1 MLRQLQLQRL
11 CRIFI
16 YFAVARCLEFSKTL
30 VTPNIIVPPPT
41 SLKKIR
47 IPPRCPNKT
56 PTTMQFQ
63 LCLLAFVAATTALPQ
78 MQVPTLTQPPPNHPT
93 LLSTNYLTMDLPPN
107 LANHLDT
114 PQLVQSH
121 LEERKSIYQ
130 RRHLTSESCSTT
142 TPSVAVGQNFSLG
155 GLHSSYSNAQSCTWI
170 IEDVTRIP
178 AGGTIGIAFTF
189 FHTEENDDK
198 VQIFDADTNA
208 AVGPPFYSG
217 DLITPFMIGQSGVHR
232 LKVVFTANEAVS
244 ESSRTLQ
251 LGFSATVYN
260 AGADCYDPSCN
271 NHGTCSSSTG
281 SKPRTCACTPLASP
295 TDYNDV
301 WLGDTCATQVSYL
314 APNTPKTVT
323 NIPMGEWSYYWSAVD
338 STTKYLVDF
347 KDTGLPDSD
356 PLLVL
361 GSASTMSNTGEWN
374 PVIPRL
380 SSSSKYYEDYLS
392 WYYDRTDVHYIHFK
406 QIKPTRFNGNRA
418 IIAVYNHIA
427 RTKAA
432 VSGELTVRTSST
444 NTWPCILDCSG
455 STHGTCVYPGLCK
468 CKDPWYGNGWRTPST
483 CSFQMKD
490 ITSHLDQKIGTA
502 PDAAVLQKPL
512 RVGAWA
518 YFKLVVDPNWVQQ
531 RTIAVDFTSLSPHAQ
546 PIVVVRK
553 NNVPRLKYGFLPT
566 YDAFAFDYGDKEG
579 FELLQGQRQ
588 NIIIQ
593 PSEVTSGSYFIIG
606 IYDIWGHTALP
617 EESHDSVN
625 YTLYIN
631 KYAAGVPCP
640 KDTANN
646 FCAGQTCDFNTGIC
660 DCPPNA
666 LGLDCSMVAAEL
678 NPTTSTF
685 VEKSNGLAVKSTDY
699 FYVSIT
705 KEQATSKLNLMVDL
719 IKLNP
724 TEKSFPVLLARQ
736 GAIPYG
742 TDRSLFDDHDFVSR
756 YHESETHRILL
767 DRDELQDHGA
777 SLWYF
782 AVVNEEDPNSLEDPL
797 TYKIRARLLEDVDC
811 LSSSSATICSGHGTC
826 DRSLGR
832 CTCTE
837 HYTGDDCGDA
847 GVYPL
852 VLETVGVPISATVL
866 PPIPVDEWVY
876 YSLSIGCNTTIK
888 VEFTTSS
895 TGSRPLIVMEKDRLP
910 LMVDSTHEYDDYY
923 SGKQDI
929 HR

>member
-1 MLRQLQLQRL
+1 
-11 CRIFI
+11 
-16 YFAVARCLEFSKTL
+16 
-30 VTPNIIVPPPT
+30 
-41 SLKKIR
+41 
-47 IPPRCPNKT
+47 
-56 PTTMQFQ
+56 MQFQ

-93 LLSTNYLTMDLPPN
+93 LLSANYLTMDLPPN
-107 LANHLDT
+107 QANHLDT

-170 IEDVTRIP
+170 IEDVTKIP

-198 VQIFDADTNA
+198 VQIFNADTNA